1 VGEEIIEEENEVNL
15 TRLELKYLLNKRLGR
30 LATVSKSGKPH
41 VVPVIFSVGNHDRII
56 ISGAG
61 FDKSLKFKNMKENP
75 NVAFVVDSVRLSP
88 WTPMGIELR
97 GKARIIVMGNA
108 QKGIEILATK
118 KATWG
123 LTEETVEPPPPPP
136 PPQATSTQASTA

>member
-1 VGEEIIEEENEVNL
+1 VPEKTVGEEQQEIKL
-15 TRLELKYLLNKRLGR
+15 TRLELTYLLSKRLGR
-30 LATVSKSGKPH
+30 LATVSKSRRPH
-41 VVPVIFSVGNHDRII
+41 VVPVIFSVGNHDRIV

-61 FDKSLKFKNMKENP
+61 FEKSLKYKNMKENP

-97 GKARIIVMGNA
+97 GRAHFITMGNA
-108 QKGIEILATK
+108 QKGIEIIATK

-123 LTEETVEPPPPPP
+123 LSEETVAPPEQTTSS
-136 PPQATSTQASTA
+136 QAQTI